1 MAGLVGAAVAAVWF
15 SGGLARAQDATWAM
29 NPAVVGGVADF
40 NTAANWNPATVPG
53 NVDLIGTA
61 TFGVSSGTNIGF
73 SQFVTEL
80 GGFTLTA
87 GASNYTFT
95 VSNGTL
101 QFTGAGIVVNG
112 GSVAITNA
120 FALEFSDSS
129 TAGNA
134 TITNTNV
141 VSAVEFFNNST
152 AGSATITNMGQLI
165 FENSSTAGNATIT
178 NASEVAFLNNS
189 TAGNARLINAA
200 GATSIFPSARVQ
212 IMTASSAPARS
223 RARARFFSAATSS
236 PSAATI

>member
-1 MAGLVGAAVAAVWF
+1 MKRMGQVRTSRAAGLRRRMAGLVGAAVAAVWF

-129 TAGNA
+129 TAG
-134 TITNTNV
+134 
-141 VSAVEFFNNST
+141 
-152 AGSATITNMGQLI
+152 SATITNMGQLI

>member
-129 TAGNA
+129 TAG
-134 TITNTNV
+134 
-141 VSAVEFFNNST
+141 
-152 AGSATITNMGQLI
+152 SATITNMGQLI